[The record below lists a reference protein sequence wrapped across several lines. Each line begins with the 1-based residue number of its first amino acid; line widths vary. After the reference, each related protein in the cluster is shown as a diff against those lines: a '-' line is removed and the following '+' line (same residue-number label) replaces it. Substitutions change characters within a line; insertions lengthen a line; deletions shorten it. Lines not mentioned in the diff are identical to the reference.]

1 MNGFLKVTVIDTHH
15 NRQLITALG
24 NRTDI
29 DGMIEALKEQNLEGI
44 ASRME
49 NVLETVTVPEHPE
62 IAQIKDQMMEAGALN
77 AMMSG
82 SGPTVFGIF
91 NDKEQGLK
99 AKEYVRE
106 KGLARQI
113 YLVSPYNVRHDA

>member
-1 MNGFLKVTVIDTHH
+1 
-15 NRQLITALG
+15 
-24 NRTDI
+24 
-29 DGMIEALKEQNLEGI
+29 MIEALKDGDLEGI

-49 NVLETVTVPEHPE
+49 NVLETVTIPEHPE
-62 IAQIKDQMMEAGALN
+62 IARIKEQMIEAGALN
-77 AMMSG
+77 ALMSG

-99 AKEYVRE
+99 AKEYVRK

-113 YLVSPYNVRHDA
+113 YLVSPFNVR